1 MPAMEVMYVSCMY
14 SIDSSNTIRYNNN
27 AKYKERRSSIMI
39 TIKLATLTEYDVMTS
54 ACAF

>member
-1 MPAMEVMYVSCMY
+1 MHSVDFTSTVC
-14 SIDSSNTIRYNNN
+14 YNNN

-39 TIKLATLTEYDVMTS
+39 TIKLAAVTEYDVMTS

>member
-1 MPAMEVMYVSCMY
+1 MY
-14 SIDSSNTIRYNNN
+14 SIDSSNTVCYNN

-39 TIKLATLTEYDVMTS
+39 TIKLATVTEYDVMTS

>member
-1 MPAMEVMYVSCMY
+1 MY
-14 SIDSSNTIRYNNN
+14 SIDSSGTVCYNNN

-39 TIKLATLTEYDVMTS
+39 TIKLANVTEYDVMTS

>member
-1 MPAMEVMYVSCMY
+1 MHSVDFTSAVC
-14 SIDSSNTIRYNNN
+14 YNNN

-39 TIKLATLTEYDVMTS
+39 TIKLTTANEYGMMTS